1 MNRTPPTRREDA
13 PTPPQQQQQQQQR
26 QLVVRLFLRHAVSAV
41 LFARSTASSSSSSSS
56 GSSSSSSGGG
66 GDRDMGGTA
75 CTSIGGSSSSREDRA
90 SGRDGAGGGFRPAAF
105 GDVPNHLLEPPSS
118 DTDDDNDGSGGIGSV
133 GRWLD
138 GAGRGALGRLLSGA
152 AASEAAVTLVMA
164 TWIRSTDGDGDCGSY
179 GSCGS
184 DGSDGGDDAD
194 GVVLER
200 FRFAVTTRGE
210 ASGGDINVN
219 AEQHAYHLQQS
230 QRSSSSSSA
239 NRHHQQHY
247 LSDLA
252 FALRSIQAYCEEESD
267 YVDPGD
273 CSDSA
278 DYVAVGRGVT
288 MVTEEVEE
296 VVEEGEEEGEE
307 EEGEEESSSGGAT
320 DTDGD
325 GRLFAATPGGLDPL
339 HAADA
344 RAALLQGRMQGEGDG
359 GFRTCTDGTENYTG
373 SSTGTAGTESQN
385 TAGTAAAS
393 SFGVV
398 GGTTTMMMAQHSQRS
413 EWTERTGTA
422 CTHFTSGGGSM
433 DTPENGHGHSQFD
446 SHGDGYGTDDIRR
459 SMSICSQD
467 SDFGADFAD
476 VARFHL
482 GSAHLGGG
490 RHLTV
495 SVERSVCGPESPV
508 VRLLFGGVSN
518 GDDGGVTVA
527 EESEEGAASDR
538 ERRNA
543 NDDAASTFSAST
555 ALPSQETMGYRF
567 STYRRGRQM
576 HRPSDHEAAGRDGEA
591 SIGSMVTPPPPP
603 AGGAASRPRVAA
615 ARVAE
620 AVEGS
625 LAPSQPSSQATDY
638 STQQSSATEGA
649 SQRSSRR
656 RKGIKKKQSGR
667 ARANAEV
674 AKILGVGRRECIPRT
689 KRRTA
694 PPPPALTPMPPA
706 GSAARPT
713 GKRPALTSALRN
725 GDGSGKRPALSAN
738 AANRGSRH
746 IRFSPQPNKFGNGG
760 GANNTPTRRGVG
772 TGGLSRSPAISSTST
787 VLVGSAN
794 NTPVPVAGG
803 SGRSPANSGM
813 STATVLMSRYGSVSE
828 AETVLMSRTPPPP
841 IKRGCDVG
849 GT

>member
-1 MNRTPPTRREDA
+1 
-13 PTPPQQQQQQQQR
+13 
-26 QLVVRLFLRHAVSAV
+26 
-41 LFARSTASSSSSSSS
+41 
-56 GSSSSSSGGG
+56 
-66 GDRDMGGTA
+66 
-75 CTSIGGSSSSREDRA
+75 
-90 SGRDGAGGGFRPAAF
+90 
-105 GDVPNHLLEPPSS
+105 
-118 DTDDDNDGSGGIGSV
+118 
-133 GRWLD
+133 
-138 GAGRGALGRLLSGA
+138 
-152 AASEAAVTLVMA
+152 
-164 TWIRSTDGDGDCGSY
+164 
-179 GSCGS
+179 
-184 DGSDGGDDAD
+184 
-194 GVVLER
+194 
-200 FRFAVTTRGE
+200 
-210 ASGGDINVN
+210 
-219 AEQHAYHLQQS
+219 
-230 QRSSSSSSA
+230 
-239 NRHHQQHY
+239 
-247 LSDLA
+247 
-252 FALRSIQAYCEEESD
+252 
-267 YVDPGD
+267 
-273 CSDSA
+273 
-278 DYVAVGRGVT
+278 
-288 MVTEEVEE
+288 
-296 VVEEGEEEGEE
+296 
-307 EEGEEESSSGGAT
+307 
-320 DTDGD
+320 
-325 GRLFAATPGGLDPL
+325 
-339 HAADA
+339 
-344 RAALLQGRMQGEGDG
+344 
-359 GFRTCTDGTENYTG
+359 
-373 SSTGTAGTESQN
+373 
-385 TAGTAAAS
+385 
-393 SFGVV
+393 
-398 GGTTTMMMAQHSQRS
+398 
-413 EWTERTGTA
+413 
-422 CTHFTSGGGSM
+422 M
-433 DTPENGHGHSQFD
+433 DTPENDGHCHSQLD
-446 SHGDGYGTDDIRR
+446 SHSDDYGTGDIR

-508 VRLLFGGVSN
+508 VRLLFGGASN
-518 GDDGGVTVA
+518 GDGGGVTGA

-576 HRPSDHEAAGRDGEA
+576 HRPSDHEAAGRDDGT
-591 SIGSMVTPPPPP
+591 SIGSMVTPPPLP
-603 AGGAASRPRVAA
+603 AGGAAARPRATA

-620 AVEGS
+620 AVEDS
-625 LAPSQPSSQATDY
+625 LAPSQQSSQATDY

-656 RKGIKKKQSGR
+656 RKGTKKKHSGR

-689 KRRTA
+689 KRRTP

-706 GSAARPT
+706 GSAARST

-772 TGGLSRSPAISSTST
+772 TGGPSRSPTTSSTST

-841 IKRGCDVG
+841 IKRGCDVR

>member
-1 MNRTPPTRREDA
+1 
-13 PTPPQQQQQQQQR
+13 
-26 QLVVRLFLRHAVSAV
+26 
-41 LFARSTASSSSSSSS
+41 
-56 GSSSSSSGGG
+56 
-66 GDRDMGGTA
+66 
-75 CTSIGGSSSSREDRA
+75 
-90 SGRDGAGGGFRPAAF
+90 
-105 GDVPNHLLEPPSS
+105 
-118 DTDDDNDGSGGIGSV
+118 
-133 GRWLD
+133 
-138 GAGRGALGRLLSGA
+138 
-152 AASEAAVTLVMA
+152 
-164 TWIRSTDGDGDCGSY
+164 
-179 GSCGS
+179 
-184 DGSDGGDDAD
+184 
-194 GVVLER
+194 
-200 FRFAVTTRGE
+200 
-210 ASGGDINVN
+210 
-219 AEQHAYHLQQS
+219 
-230 QRSSSSSSA
+230 
-239 NRHHQQHY
+239 
-247 LSDLA
+247 
-252 FALRSIQAYCEEESD
+252 
-267 YVDPGD
+267 
-273 CSDSA
+273 
-278 DYVAVGRGVT
+278 
-288 MVTEEVEE
+288 
-296 VVEEGEEEGEE
+296 
-307 EEGEEESSSGGAT
+307 
-320 DTDGD
+320 
-325 GRLFAATPGGLDPL
+325 
-339 HAADA
+339 
-344 RAALLQGRMQGEGDG
+344 
-359 GFRTCTDGTENYTG
+359 
-373 SSTGTAGTESQN
+373 
-385 TAGTAAAS
+385 
-393 SFGVV
+393 
-398 GGTTTMMMAQHSQRS
+398 
-413 EWTERTGTA
+413 
-422 CTHFTSGGGSM
+422 M
-433 DTPENGHGHSQFD
+433 DTPENDGHCHSQFD

-518 GDDGGVTVA
+518 GDDGGVTGT

-772 TGGLSRSPAISSTST
+772 TGGPSRSPAISSTST